1 MLVKHMVIQK
11 ARTSVAMCGHEK
23 FSCLMP
29 YTFAKLEDMD
39 YVICDEPAPKTL
51 VSAAKTAGVILL

>member
-1 MLVKHMVIQK
+1 MQIKRLVIRK

-29 YTFAKLEDMD
+29 YTFARFSDVDYLISDDAVPESIRLEL
-39 YVICDEPAPKTL
+39 ENRQT
-51 VSAAKTAGVILL
+51 ILL

>member
-1 MLVKHMVIQK
+1 MLVKRMVIRK

-29 YTFAKLEDMD
+29 HTFARFSDVD
-39 YVICDEPAPKTL
+39 YLISDLPVPETVAQ
-51 VSAAKTAGVILL
+51 AARESGIKIL